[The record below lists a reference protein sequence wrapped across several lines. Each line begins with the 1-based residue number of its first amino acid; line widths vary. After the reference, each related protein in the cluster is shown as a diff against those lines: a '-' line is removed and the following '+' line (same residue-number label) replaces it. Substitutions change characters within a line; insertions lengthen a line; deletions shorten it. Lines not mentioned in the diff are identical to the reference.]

1 MIRQEYET
9 MISVELVPRSR
20 PSVIS
25 DLDLIERDLA
35 PIGMVNIPDL
45 LRFSLRSWEACS
57 IAVGRFERV
66 IPHLRAMDH
75 RVEDADRL
83 ASLLRDLGIR
93 EALVVRGDSPQDL
106 ARPVHAT
113 TSAEFIRAL
122 NNVDPKLRLCAAFD
136 PYRQGLRSELDA
148 VQEKFAAGA
157 SGLFTQPFF
166 DLRLIQVCA
175 DLLPATE
182 IFWGISPVMTGGS
195 RRYWEVKNRA
205 VFPSDFEPTF
215 KWNRAFAANC
225 LEWARDS
232 GTNIYFMP
240 IRINI
245 SEYLT
250 GLL

>member
-1 MIRQEYET
+1 

-20 PSVIS
+20 TSIVA
-25 DLDLIERDLA
+25 DLDLLERDLSA
-35 PIGMVNIPDL
+35 IRMVNIPDL

-66 IPHLRAMDH
+66 VPHLRAMDH

-83 ASLLRDLGIR
+83 ASLLSELGIR
-93 EALVVRGDSPQDL
+93 EALVVRGDAPQDL
-106 ARPVHAT
+106 SRPVHAT

-122 NNVDPKLRLCAAFD
+122 NEVDPDLRLYAAFD
-136 PYRQGLRSELDA
+136 PYRQGLRSELDV

-166 DLRLIQVCA
+166 DLRLIQICA

-182 IFWGISPVMTGGS
+182 IFWGVSPVMTAGS

-205 VFPSDFEPTF
+205 VFPSDFEPTLN
-215 KWNRAFAANC
+215 WNRAFAANC

-232 GTNIYFMP
+232 ATNVYFMP
-240 IRINI
+240 IRIDL
-245 SEYLT
+245 SEYLM